1 MMQEA
6 IKHMIPHKS
15 GYIINIASTAGIR
28 PFPTTAIYSASKA
41 ALISLTQS
49 AAIEYA
55 GNGLVINSI
64 SPGALER
71 PNVQGWSEEVGLTS
85 SAHLTEAFYD
95 YLELLAEIASI
106 FYRAVRMLGT
116 QKHAKQNISEEIL

>member
-1 MMQEA
+1 M
-6 IKHMIPHKS
+6 HMTPNKS
-15 GYIINIASTAGIR
+15 GYIINIASTAGIT

-41 ALISLTQS
+41 ALISLTKS

-71 PNVQGWSEEVGLTS
+71 PNVKGWTEEVVICGFTYAS
-85 SAHLTEAFYD
+85 S
-95 YLELLAEIASI
+95 LAAAS
-106 FYRAVRMLGT
+106 
-116 QKHAKQNISEEIL
+116 

>member
-6 IKHMIPHKS
+6 IKHMIAHKS

-71 PNVQGWSEEVGLTS
+71 PNVKGWSEEVGMTLSTRF
-85 SAHLTEAFYD
+85 TNAFGI
-95 YLELLAEIASI
+95 YLGLLAEIACI
-106 FYRAVRMLGT
+106 FFFVL
-116 QKHAKQNISEEIL
+116 HEF